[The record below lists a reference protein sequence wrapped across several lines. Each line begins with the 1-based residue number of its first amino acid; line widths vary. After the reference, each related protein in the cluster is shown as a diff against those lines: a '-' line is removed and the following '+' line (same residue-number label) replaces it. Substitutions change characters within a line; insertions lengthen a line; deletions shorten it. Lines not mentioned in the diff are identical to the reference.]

1 MTGRKKD
8 IYEESLE
15 LHEKHQG
22 KIEVHSKVALTSRRD
37 LSLAYTPG
45 VAAVCRA
52 IHKDRNL
59 AYKYTLKANTI
70 AIVSDGSRV
79 LSLGNI
85 GGYAAIPVMEGKAL
99 LFKKLA
105 GIDAFP
111 ICFENYHTEF
121 VDEVKN
127 IAPVFGGIALEDI
140 AAPKCFEMEEA
151 LQGIGIPVM
160 HDDQHGTAV
169 VVLAALLNSCRVTK
183 KRFEELNIVV
193 IGAGAAGFAITRMLR
208 CIGYDP
214 NLCSSVNDIIV
225 CDSKGIIH
233 RHREGLYANKY
244 KFIIA
249 EETNK
254 TGRVGSLADAM
265 EGANVCIGV
274 SVPGIITPAM
284 VRSMNKDPVIFALAH
299 PMPEIL
305 PDDALQAGA
314 AIIGTGRGDFPN
326 QINYA
331 LAFPGI
337 FRGALDVCATR
348 ISDEM
353 KVAAAH
359 ALAGYVRRPQ
369 KNRILPQ
376 ILNRNVVKAVARAV
390 SEAAVTSGCARQIE
404 EVQAP

>member
-1 MTGRKKD
+1 MGRAPKKKD
-8 IYEESLE
+8 VYAESLE
-15 LHEKHQG
+15 LHEKFQG
-22 KIEVHSKVALTSRRD
+22 KIEVHSKVPITNRRD

-45 VAAVCRA
+45 VGAVCKE
-52 IHKDRNL
+52 IHRDKNL

-111 ICFENYHTEF
+111 ICFERFHTEF
-121 VDEVKN
+121 ADDIKN

-140 AAPKCFEMEEA
+140 AAPRCFELEDA

-169 VVLAALLNSCRVTK
+169 VVLAALLNACRVTG
-183 KRFEELNIVV
+183 KRFEDLNIVV
-193 IGAGAAGFAITRMLR
+193 CGAGAAGFAITRILR

-214 NLCSSVNDIIV
+214 NLCSSVHDIIV
-225 CDSKGIIH
+225 CDTKGIIH
-233 RHREGLYANKY
+233 RNRDRLYANKY

-254 TGRVGSLADAM
+254 TGRTGELADAM
-265 EGANVCIGV
+265 EGADVCIGV

-284 VRSMNKDPVIFALAH
+284 VRSMNNDPIIFALSH
-299 PMPEIL
+299 PTPEIL
-305 PDDALQAGA
+305 PQDARMAGA
-314 AIIGTGRGDFPN
+314 AIVGTGRNEYPN

-359 ALAGYVRRPQ
+359 ALAGFVRRPQ
-369 KNRILPQ
+369 KERILPQ
-376 ILNRNVVKAVARAV
+376 VLNRRVVKAIAHAV
-390 SEAAVTSGCARQIE
+390 SAAAIASGCARVID
-404 EVQAP
+404 

>member
-1 MTGRKKD
+1 MAGIKKKKD
-8 IYEESLE
+8 IYAESLD
-15 LHEKHQG
+15 LHEKYRG
-22 KIEVHSKVALTSRRD
+22 KIEVHSKVPITNRRD

-45 VAAVCRA
+45 VGAVCKEIYRD
-52 IHKDRNL
+52 KDL

-111 ICFENYHTEF
+111 VCFESFHTEF

-140 AAPKCFEMEEA
+140 AAPKCFELEDA

-169 VVLAALLNSCRVTK
+169 VVLAALINACRVTK
-183 KRFEELNIVV
+183 KRFEDLNIVV
-193 IGAGAAGFAITRMLR
+193 CGAGAAGFAITRMLR

-225 CDSKGIIH
+225 CDTRGIIH

-244 KFIIA
+244 KFIIS

-254 TGRVGSLADAM
+254 KGRTGDLTDAM
-265 EGANVCIGV
+265 QGADVCIGV
-274 SVPGIITPAM
+274 SVPAIITPAM
-284 VRSMNKDPVIFALAH
+284 IRSMNKDPIVFALAH

-305 PDDALQAGA
+305 PHDARQAGA
-314 AIIGTGRGDFPN
+314 AIVGTGRNEYPN

-337 FRGALDVCATR
+337 FRGALDVHATR

-359 ALAGYVRRPQ
+359 ALAGFVKRPQ
-369 KNRILPQ
+369 KDRILPQ
-376 ILNRNVVKAVARAV
+376 VLNRRVVKAIARAV
-390 SEAAVTSGCARQIE
+390 SEAAVAGGCARKI
-404 EVQAP
+404 P

>member
-1 MTGRKKD
+1 MAKAPKKKD
-8 IYEESLE
+8 IYAESLD
-15 LHEKHQG
+15 LHEKFRG
-22 KIEVHSKVALTSRRD
+22 KIEVHSKVPITNRRD

-45 VAAVCRA
+45 VGAVCKE
-52 IHKDRNL
+52 IHRDKNL

-111 ICFENYHTEF
+111 ICFESFHTEF
-121 VDEVKN
+121 ADEIKN

-140 AAPKCFEMEEA
+140 AAPRCFELEDA

-169 VVLAALLNSCRVTK
+169 VVLAALLNACRVTG
-183 KRFEELNIVV
+183 KRFEDLNIVV
-193 IGAGAAGFAITRMLR
+193 CGAGAAGFAITRMLR

-214 NLCSSVNDIIV
+214 NLCSSVHDIIV
-225 CDSKGIIH
+225 CDTKGIIH
-233 RHREGLYANKY
+233 RHRDRLYANKY

-254 TGRVGSLADAM
+254 TGRTGELADAM
-265 EGANVCIGV
+265 QGADVCIGV

-284 VRSMNKDPVIFALAH
+284 VRSMNKDPIIFALSH

-305 PDDALQAGA
+305 PHDARLAGA
-314 AIIGTGRGDFPN
+314 AIVGTGRNEYPN

-359 ALAGYVRRPQ
+359 ALANFVRRPQ

-376 ILNRNVVKAVARAV
+376 ILNRRVVKTVARAV
-390 SEAAVTSGCARQIE
+390 SAAAVASGCARAID
-404 EVQAP
+404 

>member
-1 MTGRKKD
+1 MGRAPKKKD
-8 IYEESLE
+8 VYAESLE
-15 LHEKHQG
+15 LHEKFQG
-22 KIEVHSKVALTSRRD
+22 KIEVHSKVPITNRRD

-45 VAAVCRA
+45 VGAVCKE
-52 IHKDRNL
+52 IHRDKNL

-111 ICFENYHTEF
+111 ICFESFHTEF
-121 VDEVKN
+121 ADDIKN

-140 AAPKCFEMEEA
+140 AAPRCFELEDA

-169 VVLAALLNSCRVTK
+169 VVLAALLNACRVTG
-183 KRFEELNIVV
+183 KRFEDLNIVV
-193 IGAGAAGFAITRMLR
+193 CGAGAAGFAITRMLR

-214 NLCSSVNDIIV
+214 NLCSSVHDIIV
-225 CDSKGIIH
+225 CDTKGIIH
-233 RHREGLYANKY
+233 RNRDRLYANKY

-254 TGRVGSLADAM
+254 TGRKGELADAM
-265 EGANVCIGV
+265 EGADVCIGV

-284 VRSMNKDPVIFALAH
+284 VRSMNKDPIIFALSH
-299 PMPEIL
+299 PTPEIL
-305 PDDALQAGA
+305 PQDARMAGA
-314 AIIGTGRGDFPN
+314 AIVGTGRNEYPN

-359 ALAGYVRRPQ
+359 ALAGFIKRPQ
-369 KNRILPQ
+369 KERILPQ
-376 ILNRNVVKAVARAV
+376 VLNRRVVKAIAQAV
-390 SEAAVTSGCARQIE
+390 SAAAIASGCARVID
-404 EVQAP
+404 

>member
-1 MTGRKKD
+1 MTRAPKKKD
-8 IYEESLE
+8 VYAESLD
-15 LHEKHQG
+15 LHEKFRG
-22 KIEVHSKVALTSRRD
+22 KIEVHSKVPITNRRD

-45 VAAVCRA
+45 VGAVCKEIQRD
-52 IHKDRNL
+52 KNL

-111 ICFENYHTEF
+111 ICFESFHTEF
-121 VDEVKN
+121 VDEVRN

-140 AAPKCFEMEEA
+140 AAPKCFELEDA

-169 VVLAALLNSCRVTK
+169 VVLAALLNACRVTG
-183 KRFEELNIVV
+183 KRFEDLNIVV
-193 IGAGAAGFAITRMLR
+193 CGAGAAGFAITRMLR

-225 CDSKGIIH
+225 CDTKGIIH
-233 RHREGLYANKY
+233 RHRDKLYANKY

-254 TGRVGSLADAM
+254 TGRTGELADAM
-265 EGANVCIGV
+265 QGADVCIGV

-284 VRSMNKDPVIFALAH
+284 VRSMNKDPIIFALSH

-305 PDDALQAGA
+305 PQDARLAGA
-314 AIIGTGRGDFPN
+314 AIVGTGRNEYPN

-359 ALAGYVRRPQ
+359 ALAGFIKRPQ
-369 KNRILPQ
+369 KDRILPQ
-376 ILNRNVVKAVARAV
+376 VLNRRVVKTIAQAVSTAAVA
-390 SEAAVTSGCARQIE
+390 SGCARIIE
-404 EVQAP
+404 

>member
-1 MTGRKKD
+1 MKRRRQKTRD
-8 IYEESLE
+8 IFAESLE
-15 LHEKHQG
+15 LHEKFHG
-22 KIEVHSKVALTSRRD
+22 KIEVHSKVPLTNRRE

-45 VAAVCRA
+45 VGAVCKA
-52 IHKDRNL
+52 IALDKNL

-70 AIVSDGSRV
+70 AIVTDGSRV

-105 GIDAFP
+105 DIDAFP

-121 VDEVKN
+121 ADEIKN

-140 AAPKCFEMEEA
+140 AAPKCFELEEA

-169 VVLAALLNSCRVTK
+169 VVLAALLNACRVTK
-183 KRFEELNIVV
+183 KRFEDLNIVV
-193 IGAGAAGFAITRMLR
+193 CGSGAAGFAITRMLKS
-208 CIGYDP
+208 IGYDP
-214 NLCSSVNDIIV
+214 GLFPPVNDIIV
-225 CDSKGIIH
+225 CDSRGIIH
-233 RHREGLYANKY
+233 RHREGLYGNKY
-244 KFIIA
+244 KFIIS

-254 TGRVGSLADAM
+254 DGRTGTLADAM
-265 EGANVCIGV
+265 QGSDVCIGV
-274 SVPGIITPAM
+274 SVPDIITPTM
-284 VRSMNKDPVIFALAH
+284 VRSMNKDPVIFALAN
-299 PMPEIL
+299 PAPEIH
-305 PDDALQAGA
+305 PNDALLAGA
-314 AIIGTGRGDFPN
+314 AVVGTGRSEFPN

-353 KVAAAH
+353 KMAAAH
-359 ALAGYVRRPQ
+359 ALANYVKRPRRD
-369 KNRILPQ
+369 RILPQ
-376 ILNRNVVKAVARAV
+376 VLNRDVVKAVARAV
-390 SEAAVTSGCARQIE
+390 REAAVASGCAR
-404 EVQAP
+404 VV

>member
-1 MTGRKKD
+1 MAGIKKKKD
-8 IYEESLE
+8 LYAESLD
-15 LHEKHQG
+15 LHEKYRG
-22 KIEVHSKVALTSRRD
+22 KIEVHSKVPISTRRD

-45 VAAVCRA
+45 VGAVCKE
-52 IHKDRNL
+52 IHRDKNL

-111 ICFENYHTEF
+111 ICFESFHTEF

-140 AAPKCFEMEEA
+140 AAPKCFELEDA

-169 VVLAALLNSCRVTK
+169 VVLAALINACRVTR
-183 KRFEELNIVV
+183 KRFEDLNIVV
-193 IGAGAAGFAITRMLR
+193 CGAGAAGFAITRMLR

-225 CDSKGIIH
+225 CDTKGIIH

-244 KFIIA
+244 KFIISG
-249 EETNK
+249 ETNK
-254 TGRVGSLADAM
+254 TGRTGDLTDAM
-265 EGANVCIGV
+265 QGADVCIGV
-274 SVPGIITPAM
+274 SVPAIITPPM
-284 VRSMNKDPVIFALAH
+284 IRSMNKDPIVFALAH

-305 PDDALQAGA
+305 PHDARLAGA
-314 AIIGTGRGDFPN
+314 AIVGTGRNEYPN

-337 FRGALDVCATR
+337 FRGALDVCAIR

-359 ALAGYVRRPQ
+359 ALAGFVKRPQ
-369 KNRILPQ
+369 KDRILPQ
-376 ILNRNVVKAVARAV
+376 VLNRRVVKVVACAVSAAAVA
-390 SEAAVTSGCARQIE
+390 SGCARKI
-404 EVQAP
+404 P

>member
-1 MTGRKKD
+1 MTRAPKKKD
-8 IYEESLE
+8 IYAESLD
-15 LHEKHQG
+15 LHEKFRG
-22 KIEVHSKVALTSRRD
+22 KIEVHSKVPITNRRD

-45 VAAVCRA
+45 VGAVCKE
-52 IHKDRNL
+52 IHRDKNL

-111 ICFENYHTEF
+111 ICFESFHTEF
-121 VDEVKN
+121 ADEVKN

-140 AAPKCFEMEEA
+140 AAPRCFELEDA
-151 LQGIGIPVM
+151 LQDIGIPVM

-169 VVLAALLNSCRVTK
+169 VVLAALLNACRVTG
-183 KRFEELNIVV
+183 KRFEDLNIVV
-193 IGAGAAGFAITRMLR
+193 CGAGAAGFAITRMLR

-225 CDSKGIIH
+225 CDTKGIIH
-233 RHREGLYANKY
+233 RHRDRLYANKY

-254 TGRVGSLADAM
+254 TGRMGDLADAM
-265 EGANVCIGV
+265 QGADVCIGV
-274 SVPGIITPAM
+274 SVPAIITPAM
-284 VRSMNKDPVIFALAH
+284 VRSMNKDPIIFALAH

-305 PDDALQAGA
+305 PLDARLAGA
-314 AIIGTGRGDFPN
+314 AIVGTGRNEYPN

-359 ALAGYVRRPQ
+359 ALAAFVKRPQ

-376 ILNRNVVKAVARAV
+376 VLNRRVVKAVAQAV
-390 SEAAVTSGCARQIE
+390 SAAAVASGCARTIE
-404 EVQAP
+404 

>member
-1 MTGRKKD
+1 MAGIKKKKD
-8 IYEESLE
+8 VYAESLE
-15 LHEKHQG
+15 LHEKYRG
-22 KIEVHSKVALTSRRD
+22 KIEIHSKVPIRNRRD

-45 VAAVCRA
+45 VGAVCKE
-52 IHKDRNL
+52 IHRDKNL

-70 AIVSDGSRV
+70 AIVTDGSRV

-111 ICFENYHTEF
+111 ICFESFHTEF

-140 AAPKCFEMEEA
+140 AAPKCFELEDA

-169 VVLAALLNSCRVTK
+169 VVLAALLNACRVTK
-183 KRFEELNIVV
+183 KRFEDLNIVV
-193 IGAGAAGFAITRMLR
+193 CGAGAAGFAITRILR

-214 NLCSSVNDIIV
+214 NLCSRVNDIIV
-225 CDSKGIIH
+225 CDTKGIIH
-233 RHREGLYANKY
+233 RQRDGLYANKY

-254 TGRVGSLADAM
+254 AGRTGTLTDSLQGSRCLYRGFSAGNHYPVHDPINEQRSHCLCTCSSHARRFFPM
-265 EGANVCIGV
+265 
-274 SVPGIITPAM
+274 TP
-284 VRSMNKDPVIFALAH
+284 VWQGRQL
-299 PMPEIL
+299 L
-305 PDDALQAGA
+305 
-314 AIIGTGRGDFPN
+314 GTGRNEYPN

-337 FRGALDVCATR
+337 FRGALDVRATR

-359 ALAGYVRRPQ
+359 ALAEFVKRPQ
-369 KNRILPQ
+369 KDRILPQ
-376 ILNRNVVKAVARAV
+376 VLNRAL
-390 SEAAVTSGCARQIE
+390 
-404 EVQAP
+404 

>member
-1 MTGRKKD
+1 MKGQPQRKD
-8 IYEESLE
+8 IYAESLD
-15 LHEKHQG
+15 LHEKFRG
-22 KIEVHSKVALTSRRD
+22 KIEVHSKVPITNRRD

-45 VAAVCRA
+45 VGAVCKE
-52 IHKDRNL
+52 IHRDKNL

-70 AIVSDGSRV
+70 AIVTDGSRV
-79 LSLGNI
+79 LSLGKI
-85 GGYAAIPVMEGKAL
+85 GGYASIPVMEGKAL

-111 ICFENYHTEF
+111 ICFESFHTEF
-121 VDEVKN
+121 ADEVKN

-140 AAPKCFEMEEA
+140 AAPRCFELEDA

-169 VVLAALLNSCRVTK
+169 VVLAALLNSCRVTGK
-183 KRFEELNIVV
+183 KFEDLNIVV
-193 IGAGAAGFAITRMLR
+193 CGAGAAGFAITRILK

-225 CDSKGIIH
+225 CDTRGIIH
-233 RHREGLYANKY
+233 RHRDRLYANKY

-254 TGRVGSLADAM
+254 NGRTGELADAM
-265 EGANVCIGV
+265 QGADVCIGV

-284 VRSMNKDPVIFALAH
+284 VRTMNKDPIIFALSH

-305 PDDALQAGA
+305 PHDARLAGA
-314 AIIGTGRGDFPN
+314 AIVGTGRNEYPN

-359 ALAGYVRRPQ
+359 ALAGFVKRPQ
-369 KNRILPQ
+369 KQRILPQ
-376 ILNRNVVKAVARAV
+376 VLNRRVVKTVAKAV
-390 SEAAVTSGCARQIE
+390 SSAAIACGCARMIE
-404 EVQAP
+404 

>member
-1 MTGRKKD
+1 MAGIKKKKD
-8 IYEESLE
+8 IYAESLD
-15 LHEKHQG
+15 LHEKYQG
-22 KIEVHSKVALTSRRD
+22 KIEVHSKVPITNRRD

-45 VAAVCRA
+45 VGAVCKEIYRD
-52 IHKDRNL
+52 KDL

-111 ICFENYHTEF
+111 VCFESFHTEF

-140 AAPKCFEMEEA
+140 AAPKCFELEDA

-169 VVLAALLNSCRVTK
+169 VVLAALINACRVTK
-183 KRFEELNIVV
+183 KRFEDLNIVV
-193 IGAGAAGFAITRMLR
+193 CGAGAAGFAITRMLR

-225 CDSKGIIH
+225 CDTRGIIH

-244 KFIIA
+244 KFIIS

-254 TGRVGSLADAM
+254 KGRTGDLTDAM
-265 EGANVCIGV
+265 QGADVCIGV
-274 SVPGIITPAM
+274 SVPAIITPAM
-284 VRSMNKDPVIFALAH
+284 IRSMNKDPIVFALAH

-305 PDDALQAGA
+305 PHDARQAGA
-314 AIIGTGRGDFPN
+314 AIVGTGRNEYPN

-337 FRGALDVCATR
+337 FRGALDVHATR

-359 ALAGYVRRPQ
+359 ALAGFVKRPQ
-369 KNRILPQ
+369 KDRILPQ
-376 ILNRNVVKAVARAV
+376 VLNRRVVKAIARAV
-390 SEAAVTSGCARQIE
+390 SEAAVAGGCARKI
-404 EVQAP
+404 P

>member
-1 MTGRKKD
+1 
-8 IYEESLE
+8 
-15 LHEKHQG
+15 
-22 KIEVHSKVALTSRRD
+22 
-37 LSLAYTPG
+37 
-45 VAAVCRA
+45 
-52 IHKDRNL
+52 
-59 AYKYTLKANTI
+59 
-70 AIVSDGSRV
+70 
-79 LSLGNI
+79 
-85 GGYAAIPVMEGKAL
+85 MEGKAL

-111 ICFENYHTEF
+111 ICFESFHAEF
-121 VDEVKN
+121 ADDIKN

-140 AAPKCFEMEEA
+140 AAPRCFELEDA

-169 VVLAALLNSCRVTK
+169 VVLAGLLNACRVTG
-183 KRFEELNIVV
+183 KRFEDLNIVV
-193 IGAGAAGFAITRMLR
+193 CGAGAAGFAITRILR

-214 NLCSSVNDIIV
+214 NLCSSVHDIIV
-225 CDSKGIIH
+225 CDTKGIIH
-233 RHREGLYANKY
+233 RNRDRLYANKY

-254 TGRVGSLADAM
+254 TGRTGELADAM
-265 EGANVCIGV
+265 EGADVCIGV

-284 VRSMNKDPVIFALAH
+284 VRSMNKDPIIFALSH
-299 PMPEIL
+299 PTPEIL
-305 PDDALQAGA
+305 PQDARMAGA
-314 AIIGTGRGDFPN
+314 AIVGTGRNEYPN

-359 ALAGYVRRPQ
+359 ALAGFVRRPQ
-369 KNRILPQ
+369 KDRILPQ
-376 ILNRNVVKAVARAV
+376 VLNRRVVKAIAQAV
-390 SEAAVTSGCARQIE
+390 SAAAIASGCARVIE
-404 EVQAP
+404 

>member
-1 MTGRKKD
+1 MARAPVKKD
-8 IYEESLE
+8 VYAESLD
-15 LHEKHQG
+15 LHEKFQG
-22 KIEVHSKVALTSRRD
+22 KIEVHSKVPITNRRD

-45 VAAVCRA
+45 VGAVCKE
-52 IHKDRNL
+52 IHRDKNL

-111 ICFENYHTEF
+111 ICFERFHTEF
-121 VDEVKN
+121 ADDVKN

-140 AAPKCFEMEEA
+140 AAPRCFELEDA

-169 VVLAALLNSCRVTK
+169 VVLAALLNACRVTG
-183 KRFEELNIVV
+183 KRFEDLNIVV
-193 IGAGAAGFAITRMLR
+193 CGAGAAGFAITRILR

-214 NLCSSVNDIIV
+214 NLCSSVHDIIV
-225 CDSKGIIH
+225 CDTKGIIH
-233 RHREGLYANKY
+233 RNRDRLYANKY

-254 TGRVGSLADAM
+254 TGRMGELADAM
-265 EGANVCIGV
+265 EGADVCIGV

-284 VRSMNKDPVIFALAH
+284 VRSMNKDPIIFALSH
-299 PMPEIL
+299 PTPEIL
-305 PDDALQAGA
+305 PQDARMAGA
-314 AIIGTGRGDFPN
+314 AIVGTGRNEYPN

-359 ALAGYVRRPQ
+359 ALANFIKRPQ
-369 KNRILPQ
+369 KERILPQ
-376 ILNRNVVKAVARAV
+376 ILNRRVVKAIAKAV
-390 SEAAVTSGCARQIE
+390 SAAAIASGCARIIE
-404 EVQAP
+404 